1 MAKLTFKEDLIERLK
16 KPKSAQA
23 YLDAAVADGDP
34 DLFLE
39 ALKNVAE
46 AHGGMSHV
54 ARKVHLDRAGLYR
67 MFSSNGNPTY
77 RNLRNVLEA
86 LGYRFKIEKIAA

>member
-1 MAKLTFKEDLIERLK
+1 MPKLTFNQDLIERLK
-16 KPKSAQA
+16 KPNAAQA
-23 YLDAAVADGDP
+23 YLDAALADGDP

-54 ARKVHLDRAGLYR
+54 AKKVRLDRAGLYR

-77 RNLRNVLEA
+77 RNLRNVLDA

>member
-1 MAKLTFKEDLIERLK
+1 MAKLTFKDDLIRRLK
-16 KPKSAQA
+16 KPRAARA
-23 YLDAAVADGDP
+23 YLDAALADGDP

-46 AHGGMSHV
+46 AHGGMSRISKRV
-54 ARKVHLDRAGLYR
+54 RLDRAGLYR

-77 RNLRNVLEA
+77 RNLRNVLAA

>member
-1 MAKLTFKEDLIERLK
+1 MPKLTFKEDLTERLK
-16 KPKSAQA
+16 EPKAAQA
-23 YLDAAVADGDP
+23 YLDAALADGDP
-34 DLFLE
+34 VLFLE

-54 ARKVHLDRAGLYR
+54 AKKVRLDRAGLYR

>member
-1 MAKLTFKEDLIERLK
+1 MPKLTFKEDLIERLK
-16 KPKSAQA
+16 EPKAAQA
-23 YLDAAVADGDP
+23 YMDAALADGDP

-54 ARKVHLDRAGLYR
+54 AKKVRLDRAGLYR

-77 RNLRNVLEA
+77 RNLRNVLGA

>member
-1 MAKLTFKEDLIERLK
+1 MAKLAFKDDLIERLK
-16 KPKSAQA
+16 KPKAAQA
-23 YLDAAVADGDP
+23 YMDEALADGDP

-54 ARKVHLDRAGLYR
+54 AKKVRLDRAGLYR

-77 RNLRNVLEA
+77 RNLRNVLGA

>member
-1 MAKLTFKEDLIERLK
+1 MAKLTFKEDLIERLRNRK
-16 KPKSAQA
+16 AAQA
-23 YLDAAVADGDP
+23 YLDAALADGEP

-54 ARKVHLDRAGLYR
+54 ARKVSLDRAGLYR

>member
-1 MAKLTFKEDLIERLK
+1 MPKLTFKEDLIERLK
-16 KPKSAQA
+16 EPKAAQA
-23 YLDAAVADGDP
+23 YMDAALADGDP

-54 ARKVHLDRAGLYR
+54 AKKVCLDRAGLYR

-77 RNLRNVLEA
+77 RNLRNVLGA

>member
-16 KPKSAQA
+16 SRKAAQA
-23 YLDAAVADGDP
+23 YLDAALADGEP

-54 ARKVHLDRAGLYR
+54 AKKVRLDRAGLYR
-67 MFSSNGNPTY
+67 MFSSHGNPTY
-77 RNLRNVLEA
+77 RNLRNILEV

>member
-16 KPKSAQA
+16 KPKTARA
-23 YLDAAVADGDP
+23 YLDAALADGDP

-46 AHGGMSHV
+46 SHGGMTHV
-54 ARKVHLDRAGLYR
+54 ARKVRLDRAGLYR

-86 LGYRFKIEKIAA
+86 LGYKFKIEKIAT

>member
-1 MAKLTFKEDLIERLK
+1 MAKLSFKEDLIERLK
-16 KPKSAQA
+16 KPNAAQA
-23 YLDAAVADGDP
+23 YLDAALADGDP

-54 ARKVHLDRAGLYR
+54 AKKVRLDRAGLYR

-77 RNLRNVLEA
+77 RNLRNVLDA

>member
-1 MAKLTFKEDLIERLK
+1 MPKLTFKEDLIERLRNRK
-16 KPKSAQA
+16 AAQA
-23 YLDAAVADGDP
+23 YLDAALADGEP

-54 ARKVHLDRAGLYR
+54 ARKVSLDRAGLYR
-67 MFSSNGNPTY
+67 MFSSNGNPT
-77 RNLRNVLEA
+77 
-86 LGYRFKIEKIAA
+86 

>member
-1 MAKLTFKEDLIERLK
+1 MPKLSFKQDMIERLK
-16 KPKSAQA
+16 KPKAAQA
-23 YLDAAVADGDP
+23 YLDAAVSDGDP

-39 ALKNVAE
+39 ALKNVAD
-46 AHGGMSHV
+46 AHGGMSHI
-54 ARKVHLDRAGLYR
+54 ARKVRLDRAGLYR